1 MKSSVKILSMLL
13 LIVLSYGC
21 SKDEP
26 IPIPLPTVNF
36 TVAGGNLPAPATLTF
51 TSTTTNVTNYLWD
64 FGDNGTSTLP
74 NPSRLYASGGVYTVK
89 LTVTGPG
96 GTNSITKTVN
106 VGAALTK
113 VKITK
118 VTVINVPFTKP
129 GGTAGWDNDG
139 TGPDIFFQIQDINST
154 ILLGSS
160 PRIDNVTPS
169 ALPISWNLATP
180 FEITNLTALRFIDL
194 YDYDFA
200 VADDYMSF
208 VGFNMSTYT
217 SGSNVYPSSVT
228 NTQNGITVKLDLVWF

>member
-13 LIVLSYGC
+13 LLVLSYGC
-21 SKDEP
+21 SNDEP

-64 FGDNGTSTLP
+64 FGDNATSTLP
-74 NPSRLYASGGVYTVK
+74 NPSHLYASGGVYTVK

-96 GTNSITKTVN
+96 GTNSTSKTVN

-154 ILLGSS
+154 VLLGSS
-160 PRIDNVTPS
+160 TRVNNVIPA

-180 FEITNLTALRFIDL
+180 FEITNLTALRFINL
-194 YDYDFA
+194 YDYDLSLS
-200 VADDYMSF
+200 DDDMSY

-217 SGSNVYPSSVT
+217 SGLNAYPSSVT
-228 NTQNGITVKLDLVWF
+228 NTQNGITIKLDLIWF